1 MTTDVCET
9 VATDPEPVP
18 VTPIALEVE
27 LRGYGGVEELDGAP
41 DENPDEY
48 GEVPTDVSDVRVP
61 KFDELDP
68 ASVDE
73 LVVW

>member
-1 MTTDVCET
+1 VITDVCET

-27 LRGYGGVEELDGAP
+27 LRGYGWVEELDGAP